1 MKRQIKNVDV
11 GGGNEFYE
19 KERRSAEITKKDIR
33 EDNNGYHKKVR

>member
-19 KERRSAEITKKDIR
+19 KERRSAENISKRHENTKAA
-33 EDNNGYHKKVR
+33 